1 MRYLSIALRLTLA
14 MACVGL
20 SAPAL
25 AQLFDTS
32 PADPARPTVFTISS
46 PSLTGSY
53 YVAAASVCRLVNAN
67 TSNHRLLCESRAS
80 HNTVD
85 SINDIRVNFVDM
97 AVVRSDMQQAAYSGT
112 KDFAAYGAYTELRAI
127 LALHDDSSTPGLNAT
142 LVTSL
147 HASDESVYQTVRT
160 VFENLDELKALYPA
174 FANLQPEQMI
184 KQGLSIPLHEGA
196 IRYYRERGWI

>member
-1 MRYLSIALRLTLA
+1 MRYLSILLRLTLGI
-14 MACVGL
+14 ACMSL
-20 SAPAL
+20 SALAM

-32 PADPARPTVFTISS
+32 PADQARPTVFTISS

-67 TSNHRLLCESRAS
+67 NSNHRLLCESRAS

-85 SINDIRVNFVDM
+85 SINDIRINHVDM
-97 AVVRSDMQQAAYSGT
+97 AVVRSDMQQAAFSGT
-112 KDFAAYGAYTELRAI
+112 KEFAAYGAYTELRAI

-147 HASDESVYQTVRT
+147 HAPDESVYQTVRA
-160 VFENLDELKALYPA
+160 VFENLDELKTLYPA
-174 FANLQPEQMI
+174 FASLEAEQMI
-184 KQGLSIPLHEGA
+184 KEGLSIPLHEGA